1 MFQHQPLITVSTAL
15 AAIAV
20 LTGGSAAFAAAPG
33 STYPVRPIRLIVPFA
48 PGGGTDI
55 TARLVAQPLSE
66 ALGQPV
72 IPDNRAGAGGI
83 IGTDM
88 VAKATPDGYTLVY
101 GSPGPLSIGP
111 NLQKVPYDPLR
122 DLQPITQ
129 TTRSPLVLVVH
140 PGVPAGSVKEF
151 IALARAKP
159 NGLNYGSAGNGSVEH
174 LGAELFKAIT
184 GVQLV
189 HVPYKGTGPSMADL
203 MAGRIEVLFEN
214 LPPVLPH
221 IRTGKLK
228 ALAVGT
234 LTPSAHLPDLP
245 TLNASGAPGYEAS
258 SWFGFLAPAKTPRAI
273 IDRLNTAIVVILRS
287 AFIKERFYALGAEP
301 VGNTPEEYHAHIR
314 DKLLEVRKLVALA
327 GMKVE

>member
-1 MFQHQPLITVSTAL
+1 
-15 AAIAV
+15 
-20 LTGGSAAFAAAPG
+20 
-33 STYPVRPIRLIVPFA
+33 
-48 PGGGTDI
+48 
-55 TARLVAQPLSE
+55 
-66 ALGQPV
+66 
-72 IPDNRAGAGGI
+72 
-83 IGTDM
+83 
-88 VAKATPDGYTLVY
+88 
-101 GSPGPLSIGP
+101 
-111 NLQKVPYDPLR
+111 
-122 DLQPITQ
+122 
-129 TTRSPLVLVVH
+129 VLVVH
-140 PGVPAGSVKEF
+140 PGVPVGSVKEF

-159 NGLNYGSAGNGSVEH
+159 NGINYGSAGNGSVEH

-184 GVQLV
+184 GVQMV

-228 ALAVGT
+228 ALAVVT
-234 LTPSAHLPDLP
+234 LTPSAPLPELP
-245 TLNASGAPGYEAS
+245 TLHAAGAPGYEAS

-314 DKLLEVRKLVALA
+314 DKLLEVRKLVKLA